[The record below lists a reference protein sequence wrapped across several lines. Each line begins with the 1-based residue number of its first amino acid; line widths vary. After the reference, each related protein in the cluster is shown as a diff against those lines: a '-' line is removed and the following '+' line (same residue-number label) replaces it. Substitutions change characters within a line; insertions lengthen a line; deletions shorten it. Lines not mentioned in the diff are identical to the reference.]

1 MQPDSSTL
9 LVLASS
15 SRYRKELL
23 SRLGIPFST
32 ESPSIDESARQG
44 ETPRAT
50 ALRLACEK
58 AEAVSSHF
66 PGAIIIGSDQV
77 AECEGIPI
85 GKPGTFDRAM
95 AQLKQM
101 RGKQV
106 LFHTALCVLDGQHG
120 NTLQKTVVT
129 TTVVFRDLPDEEL
142 AAYLMIEKPFDCA
155 GSAKNESLGIALL
168 EKIESDDPTALTGLP
183 LIALTSML
191 RKCGLRFFSG
201 AAA

>member
-1 MQPDSSTL
+1 MQPDSNTL

-32 ESPSIDESARQG
+32 ESPSIDEKPLQG
-44 ETPRAT
+44 EKPRET
-50 ALRLACEK
+50 ALRLACLK
-58 AEAVSSHF
+58 AEAVSTHF
-66 PGAIIIGSDQV
+66 PDAIIIGSDQV
-77 AECEGIPI
+77 AECEGNPI

-95 AQLKQM
+95 DQLRQM

-106 LFHTALCVLDGQHG
+106 LFHTALCVLDGRRG

-129 TTVVFRDLPDEEL
+129 TRVVFRNLPDEEL
-142 AAYLMIEKPFDCA
+142 VDYLMIEKPFDCA

>member
-1 MQPDSSTL
+1 MQPDPSTP

-32 ESPSIDESARQG
+32 ESPSIDESPRQG
-44 ETPRAT
+44 ETPRET

-58 AEAVSSHF
+58 AEAVSGHF
-66 PGAIIIGSDQV
+66 PGALIIGSDQV
-77 AECEGIPI
+77 AECEGTPI

-95 AQLKQM
+95 DQLRQM

-120 NTLQKTVVT
+120 NSIQKTVVT
-129 TTVVFRDLPDEEL
+129 TTVTFRDLPDEEL
-142 AAYLMIEKPFDCA
+142 ADYLMIEKPFDCA

>member
-9 LVLASS
+9 LILASS

-32 ESPSIDESARQG
+32 ESPSIDESPLQG
-44 ETPRAT
+44 ETPCET
-50 ALRLACEK
+50 ALRLACRK

-77 AECEGIPI
+77 AECEGNSI
-85 GKPGTFDRAM
+85 GKPGTFGKAM
-95 AQLKQM
+95 NQLKQM

-106 LFHTALCVLDGQHG
+106 LFHTALCVLDGQHN

-129 TTVVFRDLPDEEL
+129 TTVVFRNLPDNEL
-142 AAYLMIEKPFDCA
+142 ADYLMIEKPFDCA
-155 GSAKNESLGIALL
+155 GSARNESLGIALL
-168 EKIESDDPTALTGLP
+168 EKIESNDPTALTGLP

-191 RKCGLRFFSG
+191 RKCGIRFFAG
-201 AAA
+201 ASA